1 MDLDDIQDGEVYA
14 VEESKHDDGTTA
26 RLSVEADGAI
36 VAHLRVPE
44 GCKGGDPIPIVIDT
58 RQLGDP
64 HGGVQKVGDYPCPED
79 VRPGEVLPIV
89 IKEGNGMPP
98 PPPDFEPEKDVVF
111 VTVPAGCRE
120 GDAVPAA

>member
-44 GCKGGDPIPIVIDT
+44 GCVQGDPIPIVIDT

-64 HGGVQKVGDYPCPED
+64 NGDVKHVGDYPCPDD
-79 VRPGEVLPIV
+79 VKPGEVLPIL
-89 IKEGNGMPP
+89 IKEGDGRGMPP
-98 PPPDFEPEKDVVF
+98 PPPEGFEPEKDVVF
-111 VTVPAGCRE
+111 VTAPAS
-120 GDAVPAA
+120 A

>member
-44 GCKGGDPIPIVIDT
+44 GCVQGDPIPIVIDT

-89 IKEGNGMPP
+89 IKKEMACHHHRP
-98 PPPDFEPEKDVVF
+98 
-111 VTVPAGCRE
+111 TSSRRRMLYL
-120 GDAVPAA
+120 